1 LDDRIEKR
9 ANALK
14 ESLSIE
20 DTEEDNAK
28 LEAELEQAQQQFE
41 QGDSAKVMRLR
52 SNWVM
57 PNWTDD
63 LCVF

>member
-41 QGDSAKVMRLR
+41 QGDSPKVMRLR